1 MGRPPRKLNRPS
13 PLPELMII
21 PRNQHNQRRSSL
33 CRANMT
39 IQRRKP
45 RQTLTSPRPG
55 RGSVKHRQPRQTPTI
70 TPKSSSPLRVLLVQA
85 KWSARP
91 RGHVTMQRQS
101 RRQISSAQRPERG
114 SVQHHV
120 VPRDFSSPPPGHT
133 MVQSRQRRQ
142 TRSSP
147 RPGRNSIQHQQ
158 HQWPVVKGCRAVP
171 PSWAT
176 LNRGPASS
184 VPTQSPRGS
193 SAPLKPRP
201 GRFIFTL
208 LPFSS
213 FNIIYSG
220 SFFVIF
226 IFLFFVGIPFYNVY
240 F

>member
-39 IQRRKP
+39 IQRR
-45 RQTLTSPRPG
+45 
-55 RGSVKHRQPRQTPTI
+55 QPRQTPSY
-70 TPKSSSPLRVLLVQA
+70 PCPSSSPIQLFLVPP
-85 KWSARP
+85 KWPAQQP
-91 RGHVTMQRQS
+91 GHVTMQRQS

-213 FNIIYSG
+213 FNHNLLW
-220 SFFVIF
+220 F
-226 IFLFFVGIPFYNVY
+226 ILRYLYFSFFVGIPFYDIY